1 MHDCDEHCV
10 SQIRLAERLFDALL
24 ADRQPRR
31 SRSTKSPYLLSDP
44 HRLVA
49 EALANCN
56 EIRYPML
63 MIPRRG
69 SNSPATARRG
79 VVSRL
84 LDTAQGSGIRLVAL
98 DELARDA
105 GLTPLAVRR
114 QLARLGARTVRA
126 PGRPAAA
133 LIVTPEDAANGAPP
147 PAAWL
152 DAYFRLRN
160 EPYYVGLLS
169 AAAFHGSS
177 SQAVQSTQVL
187 VTRPTRALVLGRV
200 SLRFFV
206 KKDAVATPRIE
217 LPGLLAPL
225 AVSTPEATA
234 LDLIA
239 FQSRLGGIERVT
251 EVIAG
256 LLPRMTAA
264 GLKSALQAEPAV
276 AVRQRLG
283 YVLEVLGRHR
293 LAAAVRAS
301 LPGRLTP
308 VRLKPEG
315 RSGAPSRSPEVKEP
329 WAVYDNVALSK
340 DRS

>member
-1 MHDCDEHCV
+1 MKMAP
-10 SQIRLAERLFDALL
+10 QL
-24 ADRQPRR
+24 
-31 SRSTKSPYLLSDP
+31 
-44 HRLVA
+44 
-49 EALANCN
+49 
-56 EIRYPML
+56 
-63 MIPRRG
+63 G
-69 SNSPATARRG
+69 SNSPAAARRG
-79 VVSRL
+79 AVSRL

-133 LIVTPEDAANGAPP
+133 LILSPEDAANGAPP
-147 PAAWL
+147 AAAWL
-152 DAYFRLRN
+152 DAYFSLRN

-169 AAAFHGSS
+169 AAALHGSS
-177 SQAVQSTQVL
+177 AQAVQVTQVL
-187 VTRPTRALVLGRV
+187 VTRPIRAFALGRV
-200 SLRFFV
+200 GLRFFV
-206 KKDAVATPRIE
+206 KKDVVATLRIE

-256 LLPRMTAA
+256 LLPRMTAL
-264 GLKSALQAEPAV
+264 GLKSALRAEPAL

-283 YVLEVLGRHR
+283 YVLEVLDRQR
-293 LAAAVRAS
+293 LAATVRAS

-315 RSGAPSRSPEVKEP
+315 RSGAPSRLPDLKEP
-329 WAVYDNVALSK
+329 WAVYDNVALSR

>member
-1 MHDCDEHCV
+1 MKMV
-10 SQIRLAERLFDALL
+10 PQ
-24 ADRQPRR
+24 
-31 SRSTKSPYLLSDP
+31 
-44 HRLVA
+44 
-49 EALANCN
+49 
-56 EIRYPML
+56 
-63 MIPRRG
+63 RG
-69 SNSPATARRG
+69 SNLPATARRG
-79 VVSRL
+79 AVSRL

-114 QLARLGARTVRA
+114 QLARLGAARTVRA
-126 PGRPAAA
+126 PGRPATA
-133 LIVTPEDAANGAPP
+133 LILSPEDAANGAPP
-147 PAAWL
+147 AAAWL

-169 AAAFHGSS
+169 AAALHGSAA
-177 SQAVQSTQVL
+177 QAVQVTQVL

-200 SLRFFV
+200 GLRFFV
-206 KKDAVATPRIE
+206 KKGVVATQRIQ

-256 LLPRMTAA
+256 LLPRMTTA
-264 GLKSALQAEPAV
+264 GLKSALRAEPAL

-283 YVLEVLGRHR
+283 YVLEVLGRQR
-293 LAAAVRAS
+293 LAATVRAS
-301 LPGRLTP
+301 LPRRLTP

-315 RSGAPSRSPEVKEP
+315 RSGAPSKSPDLKEP
-329 WAVYDNVALSK
+329 WAVYDNVALSR
-340 DRS
+340 DHA